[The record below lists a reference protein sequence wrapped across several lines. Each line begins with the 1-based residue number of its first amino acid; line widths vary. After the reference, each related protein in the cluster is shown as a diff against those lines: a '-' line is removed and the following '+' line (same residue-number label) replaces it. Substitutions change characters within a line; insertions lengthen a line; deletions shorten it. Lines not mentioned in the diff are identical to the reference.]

1 MSTTVFR
8 KYRQVFMANNP
19 TESIVLKF
27 IWRKITAMTFQL
39 LKIKSVKILKLVEQ
53 QSIKFHLED
62 QTPEIKLQLGFIYR
76 I

>member
-1 MSTTVFR
+1 
-8 KYRQVFMANNP
+8 MANYL
-19 TESIVLKF
+19 TENIVLKF